1 MDLDALY
8 TQLTFYVR
16 ALWRRRWLALGM
28 TYCIAAVGAAMVAS
42 LPDVYRSSARIF
54 VDTGN
59 VLQPLLRGLA
69 VDENVDNQVEI
80 MRRTLLSRPNLEE
93 IARRTDLD
101 VTVVTQRDRQELLE
115 GLERRIKVQ
124 SDRQN
129 LFDISYQGEDPVLA
143 RDVVQALTTLFV
155 ENNLGENRAEM
166 EMAQEFL
173 QRQVEQYSQKLD
185 AAESELAE
193 FRRQNYELLPG
204 QSGLQE
210 RLETARQRLTD
221 LRSARGDAQAK
232 IEVLEEELEQTP
244 RLIGG
249 VMSQSGGPPTN
260 LEVQIAEVQG
270 QLDDLKARY
279 TDQHPDVVVL
289 QRRLDRLLDQQEQA
303 YQGFGGGGPTMEG
316 GEGSVPNPVYADL
329 RLEIVREK
337 STIRTL
343 EAEIERAGRTVAE
356 AQRKLDAV
364 PAVEARLN
372 RLTRDYEV
380 IRAQYEKLLE
390 RQESARISSDR
401 EQAGNRVNF
410 RIIEAPEV
418 APVPSGPDRQL
429 LMLAVL
435 ALSIGLGGVAAIAAA
450 LLNLTYADTEQ
461 LSNDLDLPV
470 IGSIQLTARP
480 REDGSRLG
488 SALRGTVAIL
498 VLLGFAGGITVV
510 EAVFT
515 LERYRIVAYGA
526 SAGFLLLGGL
536 SLLVTQT
543 ALWARLRG
551 NPGDDDLPD
560 AMVAA

>member
-115 GLERRIKVQ
+115 GLERRIKVR

-343 EAEIERAGRTVAE
+343 EAEIERAGRTVAD

-364 PAVEARLN
+364 PAVEARLK

-470 IGSIQLTARP
+470 IGSIQLTQRP

-488 SALRGTVAIL
+488 SAIRGTVAVV

-543 ALWARLRG
+543 GLWTRLRG